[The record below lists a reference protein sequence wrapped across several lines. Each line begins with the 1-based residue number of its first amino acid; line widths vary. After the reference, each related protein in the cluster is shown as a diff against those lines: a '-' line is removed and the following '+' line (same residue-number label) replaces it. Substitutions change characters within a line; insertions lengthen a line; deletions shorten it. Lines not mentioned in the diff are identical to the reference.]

1 MQIVHYQEEEGKRIK
16 EASAK
21 NRRSF
26 VSAGI
31 QTEVAAE
38 KAYPAMK
45 PTEDPITYVENF
57 LAAHNHPDP
66 GGVTLHLHELKG
78 SAATAKRE
86 IGELTRKN
94 RVLEKKLED
103 AVKTAEESKRK
114 AGAAAVGPA
123 PPPPA
128 AAAALAAEQSTK
140 VKQLEARLKES
151 EASASALKQ
160 SLDNTAGVLSLT
172 TAEAASLKSDLAS
185 EKMKSAGLAVLIK
198 TKEKQLHRSEGRDDK
213 VQVGSEE

>member
-57 LAAHNHPDP
+57 LAVHNHPDP